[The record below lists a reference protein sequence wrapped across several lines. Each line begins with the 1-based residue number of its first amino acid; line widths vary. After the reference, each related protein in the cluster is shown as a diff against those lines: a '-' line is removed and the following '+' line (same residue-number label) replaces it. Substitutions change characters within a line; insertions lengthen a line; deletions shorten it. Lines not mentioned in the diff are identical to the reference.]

1 MKSLPGKSL
10 AGESLSGKSPSG
22 KSPSGKSLSGR
33 ELAADI
39 RAGTAAQA
47 AELTGAGRT
56 PRLAI
61 VTATADEA
69 SAWYV
74 RSLAAAAA
82 KAGIGCDVVDL
93 IPAIADAP
101 EDAAA
106 SIGAA
111 LAELSAAA
119 GVHGIILQTPLPA
132 GARLAG
138 LAEAIDPGKD
148 VDGANPASLGRIMTG
163 LPAFAP
169 ATAEAVVRLLEHHR
183 IALAGRHAVVVG
195 RSAVVG
201 KPLAHLLLDRDATVI
216 ICHSRTRDL
225 AAMTVQ
231 ADVLVV
237 AAGRAG
243 LIGPEHVAPGATVVD
258 VGTNA
263 TPDGGLAGDVDPKVG
278 QVAGALSP
286 VPGGVG
292 PVTTALLLR
301 HVTEA
306 AARLS

>member
-1 MKSLPGKSL
+1 M
-10 AGESLSGKSPSG
+10 
-22 KSPSGKSLSGR
+22 KSLSGR
-33 ELAADI
+33 ELAAEI
-39 RAGTAAQA
+39 RAGTATQA
-47 AELTGAGRT
+47 AELTVAGRP
-56 PRLAI
+56 PRLAV

-74 RSLAAAAA
+74 RSLATAAA
-82 KAGIGCDVVDL
+82 KVGVGCDIVDL
-93 IPAIADAP
+93 VPAIAADSA
-101 EDAAA
+101 ESGRVAA
-106 SIGAA
+106 SIEAA
-111 LAELSAAA
+111 LAELSGSP
-119 GVHGIILQTPLPA
+119 GVHGIIAATPLP
-132 GARLAG
+132 GGIRLAG
-138 LAEAIDPGKD
+138 LAGAIDPAKD
-148 VDGANPASLGRIMTG
+148 VDGANPVSLGRLMTG

-169 ATAEAVVRLLEHHR
+169 ATAEAVLRLLDHYQ
-183 IALAGRHAVVVG
+183 IALEGQRAVVVG

-201 KPLAHLLLDRDATVI
+201 KPLVHLLLDRDATVTV
-216 ICHSRTRDL
+216 CHSRTRNL
-225 AAMTVQ
+225 AAITVQ

-243 LIGPEHVAPGATVVD
+243 LIGTEHVAPGATVID

-263 TPDGGLAGDVDPKVG
+263 TPDGGLAGDVDPQVE

-306 AARLS
+306 AARLR